1 MKYIKKFNE
10 ELYPKTYR
18 SAGSKLDYYNKTS
31 QASLL
36 HDFADEREFGF
47 YNMTWANNNPV
58 FIAKESSF
66 TQPKL
71 TGIYYASTPTKY
83 KDEFKAFN
91 GMAYGKD
98 PEMLAEDLVEK
109 WKLGQ
114 DGLNIS
120 FEFSFKATRE
130 TIEKSN
136 RSSNFCW
143 NANNPT
149 AKEVKAFNLQID
161 LSDWYNGLDD
171 WDADARWDAENGLLR
186 DGEEF
191 TPSTLTEFYMWSA
204 SYNVII
210 KSPNDNQY
218 GIFSDRKSAV
228 KFKNWLITNHLDDI
242 KDAIMNVLRVVGG
255 KSENIEKAVDAF
267 TKIKIQGLYDDDL
280 PTRGG
285 SGDWIRSRWYEKEI
299 SL

>member
-10 ELYPKTYR
+10 ELDPKTYR
-18 SAGSKLDYYNKTS
+18 SAASKLDYYNKS
-31 QASLL
+31 KSAEKL
-36 HDFADEREFGF
+36 HDFADEKEFGF
-47 YNMTWANNNPV
+47 YNMTFANNSPV
-58 FIAKESSF
+58 FIVKDSSF
-66 TQPKL
+66 TQAKL

-83 KDEFKAFN
+83 KDEFKGFN
-91 GMAYGKD
+91 GMLYGRD
-98 PEMLAEDLVEK
+98 PEMLAEDLVER

-130 TIEKSN
+130 TIEKSGRN
-136 RSSNFCW
+136 TNFCW

-171 WDADARWDAENGLLR
+171 WDADARWEAENA
-186 DGEEF
+186 GEEF
-191 TPSTLTEFYMWSA
+191 TPTTLIEFYNWSA
-204 SYNVII
+204 CYHVMI
-210 KSPNDNQY
+210 KNPNDSQY
-218 GIFSDRKSAV
+218 GIFSDRKSAI
-228 KFKNWLITNHLDDI
+228 KFKKWLITNHLDDI

-255 KSENIEKAVDAF
+255 KSENIEKAVDVF

-285 SGDWIRSRWYEKEI
+285 GGDWIRGRWYEKDI
-299 SL
+299 

>member
-10 ELYPKTYR
+10 ELDSRTYR
-18 SAGSKLDYYNKTS
+18 SAAGKLDYYNKS
-31 QASLL
+31 KSAAKLF
-36 HDFADEREFGF
+36 DFADEKEFGF
-47 YNMTWANNNPV
+47 YNMTFANNSPS
-58 FIAKESSF
+58 FIAKDSSF
-66 TQPKL
+66 TQAKL

-83 KDEFKAFN
+83 KDEFKGFN
-91 GMAYGKD
+91 GMSYGRD
-98 PEMLAEDLVEK
+98 PEMLAEDLVER

-130 TIEKSN
+130 TVEKSG
-136 RSSNFCW
+136 RSTNFCW

-171 WDADARWDAENGLLR
+171 WDADARWEAENA
-186 DGEEF
+186 GEANWEF
-191 TPSTLTEFYMWSA
+191 TPTTLIEFYMWTA
-204 SYNVII
+204 SYNVMI
-210 KSPNDNQY
+210 KNPNDSQY
-218 GIFSDRKSAV
+218 GIFSDRKSAI
-228 KFKNWLITNHLDDI
+228 KFKNWLLTNHLDDI

-255 KSENIEKAVDAF
+255 TSENIEKAVDAF

-285 SGDWIRSRWYEKEI
+285 SGDWIRGRWYEKDI
-299 SL
+299 

>member
-10 ELYPKTYR
+10 ELDPKTYR
-18 SAGSKLDYYNKTS
+18 SAGHKLDYYNKS
-31 QASLL
+31 KSASKL

-47 YNMTWANNNPV
+47 YNMTFANNSPT
-58 FIAKESSF
+58 FIAKDSSF

-136 RSSNFCW
+136 RSTNFCW
-143 NANNPT
+143 NANNPS

-161 LSDWYNGLDD
+161 LSDFYNGLND
-171 WDADARWDAENGLLR
+171 WDADARWDAE
-186 DGEEF
+186 DAGEEF

-204 SYNVII
+204 SYNIII
-210 KSPNDNQY
+210 KSSNDSQY

-242 KDAIMNVLRVVGG
+242 KDAIMNVLRIVGG

-267 TKIKIQGLYDDDL
+267 TKMKIQGLYDDDL
-280 PTRGG
+280 PPRGG

>member
-18 SAGSKLDYYNKTS
+18 SAGSKLDYYNKS
-31 QASLL
+31 KNAAKLF
-36 HDFADEREFGF
+36 DFADEKEFGF
-47 YNMTWANNNPV
+47 YNMNWANNNPS
-58 FIAKESSF
+58 ITIKDSSF
-66 TQPKL
+66 TEPRL

-83 KDEFKAFN
+83 KDEFKGFN
-91 GMAYGKD
+91 GMSYGKD
-98 PEMLAEDLVEK
+98 AETLAEDLVER

-130 TIEKSN
+130 TVEKSG
-136 RSSNFCW
+136 RSTNFCW

-161 LSDWYNGLDD
+161 LSEWYNGLDD
-171 WDADARWDAENGLLR
+171 WDADARWDAEY
-186 DGEEF
+186 DGVEF
-191 TPSTLTEFYMWSA
+191 TPTTLIEFYNWSA
-204 SYNVII
+204 CYNVMI
-210 KSPNDNQY
+210 KNPNDSQY
-218 GIFSDRKSAV
+218 GIFSDRKSAI
-228 KFKNWLITNHLDDI
+228 KFKNWLLTNHLDDI

-255 KSENIEKAVDAF
+255 TSENIEKAVDAF
-267 TKIKIQGLYDDDL
+267 TKMKIQGLYDDDL

-285 SGDWIRSRWYEKEI
+285 SGDWIRSRWYEKDI
-299 SL
+299 S